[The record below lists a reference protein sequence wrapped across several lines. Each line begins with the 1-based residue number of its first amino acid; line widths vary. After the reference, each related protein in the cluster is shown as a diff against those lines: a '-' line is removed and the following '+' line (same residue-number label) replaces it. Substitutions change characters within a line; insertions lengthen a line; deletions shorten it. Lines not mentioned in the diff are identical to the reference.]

1 MVLIFTYLVNIKT
14 VRGRSQ
20 TMLTRFWLFLTTYL
34 PHLVN
39 VVCERPLRR
48 MAPIFVAFSEELN
61 FISKNS
67 NKANFFQVRAHA
79 KKDGKKKKNYILEKK
94 IFMYLVNMVMLIFH
108 R

>member
-1 MVLIFTYLVNIKT
+1 
-14 VRGRSQ
+14 
-20 TMLTRFWLFLTTYL
+20 
-34 PHLVN
+34 
-39 VVCERPLRR
+39 